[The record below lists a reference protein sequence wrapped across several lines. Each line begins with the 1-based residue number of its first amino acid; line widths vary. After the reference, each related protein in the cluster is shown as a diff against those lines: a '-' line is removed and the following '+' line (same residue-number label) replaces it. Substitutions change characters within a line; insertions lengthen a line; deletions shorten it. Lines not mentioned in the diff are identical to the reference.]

1 MSWKVCLFKED
12 TTMLAQDW
20 MTSTVITVDVNESI
34 QDAINLLKKNE
45 IRMLPVMKGGSLVG
59 IVSDRDLKKA

>member
-1 MSWKVCLFKED
+1 
-12 TTMLAQDW
+12 MLAQDW
-20 MTSTVITVDVNESI
+20 MTSTVITVDVNESM